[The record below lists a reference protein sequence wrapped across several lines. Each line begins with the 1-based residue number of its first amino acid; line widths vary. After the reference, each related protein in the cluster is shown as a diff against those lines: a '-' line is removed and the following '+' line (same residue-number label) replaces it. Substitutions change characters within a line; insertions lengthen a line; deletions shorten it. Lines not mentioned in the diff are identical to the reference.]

1 MTTTTSL
8 VEVNRSDRE
17 QARRACL
24 PVGLATT
31 AVALALS
38 MIGAHDNVERIVEV
52 ALITVGAAVLFGI
65 VVPRGLRHESAGGR
79 AMVLGVLGV
88 LLVVPAFWSGLPA
101 QLGVAAALLG
111 YAGKRAEAGSGKAIV
126 GLVIGLLAT
135 MAYVAIY
142 VGDFIA

>member
-8 VEVNRSDRE
+8 VEGHQSDRD

-24 PVGLATT
+24 PVGIATT
-31 AVALALS
+31 LVALSLS
-38 MIGAHDNVERIVEV
+38 MMGAHDNAERLVEV
-52 ALITVGAAVLFGI
+52 ALIAVGAVVLFAI

-79 AMVLGVLGV
+79 AIVLGALGL

-111 YAGKRAEAGSGKAIV
+111 YAGKRADVGSGKAIV

-142 VGDFIA
+142 VGDFLA

>member
-8 VEVNRSDRE
+8 VAINQSDRE
-17 QARRACL
+17 QAGRACL
-24 PVGLATT
+24 PVGLATS
-31 AVALALS
+31 AVAATLS
-38 MIGAHDNVERIVEV
+38 MIGAHDNAERLVEI
-52 ALITVGAAVLFGI
+52 ALIAVGAAVLFGV

-79 AMVLGVLGV
+79 AIVLGVLGL

-111 YAGKRAEAGSGKAIV
+111 YAGKRADAGSGKAIV

-135 MAYVAIY
+135 MAYTAIY

>member
-8 VEVNRSDRE
+8 VEANQSDRE
-17 QARRACL
+17 QARRASL
-24 PVGLATT
+24 PVGIATT

-38 MIGAHDNVERIVEV
+38 MIGAHDNVERLVEV

-79 AMVLGVLGV
+79 AIVLGVLGV

-111 YAGKRAEAGSGKAIV
+111 YAGKRADAGSGKAIV

-142 VGDFIA
+142 VGDFLA